1 MNMKET
7 WKILNTVINKKEKSS
22 QYPTQFND
30 DARKVTG
37 NIDIANGFN
46 RLFSNIGPALAIH
59 ITNGNTNFTN
69 YLNQK
74 VEESI
79 FLNPVTE
86 EDIIEIVKDAKTK
99 YSKDHY
105 SIDIPLVKLVILYII
120 KPLKHILQRFHFMN
134 WAKRSPLLTQL
145 MFDIK

>member
-7 WKILNTVINKKEKSS
+7 CKILNTVINQKEKGS

-46 RLFSNIGPALAIH
+46 RLFSNIGPALARNIP
-59 ITNGNTNFTN
+59 NGHTNFTN

-79 FLNPVTE
+79 FLNPVTDE
-86 EDIIEIVKDAKTK
+86 EIIEIVKDAKTK
-99 YSKDHY
+99 YSKDHD
-105 SIDIPLVKLVILYII
+105 SIDMSLV
-120 KPLKHILQRFHFMN
+120 
-134 WAKRSPLLTQL
+134 ATKRSFSRSHENSSSHPYIYYLQNR
-145 MFDIK
+145 